1 MAHWQV
7 MSAHVLVVDLLGLV
21 LAVAGFHMAFRQ
33 QFVRRLWDEGRAAR
47 GLAPKQR
54 VAKPEGEDPVHYA
67 LIIFGMML
75 FAFGIILIAF
85 TTAYALMT

>member
-1 MAHWQV
+1 MAP
-7 MSAHVLVVDLLGLV
+7 HVILVDLIGL
-21 LAVAGFHMAFRQ
+21 LFALAGFHMAFRQ
-33 QFVRRLWDEGRAAR
+33 RFVRRLWDEGRAAR
-47 GLAPKQR
+47 GLP
-54 VAKPEGEDPVHYA
+54 AKPRPPRPEGEDPVHYA

>member
-1 MAHWQV
+1 MP
-7 MSAHVLVVDLLGLV
+7 SHVIPVDLLGLL

-33 QFVRRLWDEGRAAR
+33 RLVRRLWDEGRAAR
-47 GLAPKQR
+47 GLAPKAR
-54 VAKPEGEDPVHYA
+54 VEKPEGEDPVHYA

-75 FAFGIILIAF
+75 FAFGLILIAF